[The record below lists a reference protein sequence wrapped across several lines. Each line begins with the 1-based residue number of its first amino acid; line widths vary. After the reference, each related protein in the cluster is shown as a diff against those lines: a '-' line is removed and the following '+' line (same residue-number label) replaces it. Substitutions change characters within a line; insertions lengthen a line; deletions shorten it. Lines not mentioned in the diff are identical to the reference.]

1 MRGMRRTGVIA
12 LVAMLLLAGCSGRV
26 RTVSLEMVA
35 TSDVHG
41 NLFPYDYLGPAGTAR
56 DGSLARVSAWLRQER
71 KDQGDNLLYFDLGD
85 NLQGNALAYQ
95 DCTADYSG
103 ISLPAKVLNEL
114 GCDVAALGNG
124 DIKAGIATIDK
135 YVTTAAF
142 PVVCANLFFS
152 DTQITFLEPYQMI
165 ERDGVRIAVVGM
177 TTPAVRAMIPKAS
190 LNSLYLKSIAESS
203 DTLVRYIREKEHPH
217 LIVGLFHSGLEG
229 GVEDDGIVE
238 NEVLQV
244 ARRSSGYD
252 VIFFGHDHSPYCGKV
267 ADCDG
272 DSVLLINPGPYAGK
286 VARVRLNVQVQGDN
300 LLECGITGELVDM
313 AGVEPDGRL
322 IAANRDRIDALWH
335 YQDSVAGKID
345 FEIDGAEALCG
356 PSMLSGYFASAMR
369 RFSGNEIMLVSQY
382 DASLHI
388 DSGNVTMR
396 DLQRLFPS
404 DDQITTLMLK
414 GSDVVRILENSSA
427 AWLNTIHSSSDT
439 LLNIVCTDDGYS
451 LRHNVSELISAYGI
465 DYTVDV
471 SKPAGN
477 RIKVLSMSDGKA
489 FDPDKRYRVGLSSLF
504 AAGGSPRFCE
514 YAEMTGPEL
523 RRFETLAT
531 SADFRFHLI
540 TGLGT
545 NAEKGKT
552 VHADKP
558 SNWRIIPEQLARPA
572 LKRDLELL
580 GY

>member
-1 MRGMRRTGVIA
+1 
-12 LVAMLLLAGCSGRV
+12 MLLLTACSGRV
-26 RTVSLEMVA
+26 KNVSLEMVA

-41 NLFPYDYLGPAGTAR
+41 NLFPYDYLGPAGTGR
-56 DGSLARVSAWLRQER
+56 DGSLARVSTWLRQER
-71 KDQGDNLLYFDLGD
+71 KAQGDNLLYFDVGD
-85 NLQGNALAYQ
+85 NLQGNALTYQ

-103 ISLPAKVLNEL
+103 ISLPAKVLNDL
-114 GCDVAALGNG
+114 NCDVAALGSS

-135 YVTTAAF
+135 YMSTAAF
-142 PVVCANLFFS
+142 PVVCANLFYS
-152 DTQITFLEPYQMI
+152 DTQITFLEPYQII

-190 LNSLYLKSIAESS
+190 LNGLYLKSITESS

-217 LIVGLFHSGLEG
+217 LIVGLFHSGLKG
-229 GVEDDGIVE
+229 GVEDGGAVE

-244 ARRSSGYD
+244 AQRSSGYD
-252 VIFFGHDHSPYCGKV
+252 VIFFGHDHTPYCGKV
-267 ADCDG
+267 ADCNG

-286 VARVRLNVQVQGDN
+286 VAKVRLNVQIKGDS
-300 LLECGITGELVDM
+300 LLECGVIGELVDM
-313 AGVEPDGRL
+313 ADIEPDGSL
-322 IAANRDRIDALWH
+322 IAANRERIDALWH

-345 FEIDGAEALCG
+345 FEIDGTEALCG
-356 PSMLSGYFASAMR
+356 PSMLSGYFSSAMK
-369 RFSGNEIMLVSQY
+369 RFSGNEIVLVSQY

-388 DSGNVTMR
+388 NPGDVTMR
-396 DLQRLFPS
+396 DLQRLFP
-404 DDQITTLMLK
+404 DDVQITTLMLK

-439 LLNIVCTDDGYS
+439 LLNIVCTDNGYS
-451 LRHNVSELISAYGI
+451 LRHKVSELISAYGI
-465 DYTVDV
+465 DYTVDI

-477 RIKVLSMSDGKA
+477 RVKVLSMSDGKP
-489 FDPDKRYRVGLSSLF
+489 FDPGKRYRVGLSSLF

-514 YAEMTGPEL
+514 YAEMTGLEL

-540 TGLGT
+540 TALGT
-545 NAEKGKT
+545 NAEKEKM

-558 SNWRIIPEQLARPA
+558 TNWRIIPEQWAKPA